1 MARREGFEPPT
12 LSSVVRRV
20 TVYPLPS
27 CVYVEASIPRN
38 TQASTQC
45 RPLSG
50 QASGQNF
57 RVSLRER
64 RQEKTILFPRE
75 AYPYPKIAPSI
86 YALPPWSGNFHKI
99 RIRPTQN
106 GAVVILRDGPKTWRS
121 QGTPLRPSRSAQLK
135 LLRWGEG
142 IEEGRLSHVPLF

>member
-12 LSSVVRRV
+12 LKSVVRRV

-38 TQASTQC
+38 TQASTNV

-50 QASGQNF
+50 QASNQNF
-57 RVSLRER
+57 TVSLRER

-106 GAVVILRDGPKTWRS
+106 GAVVILRDGPQTWRS
-121 QGTPLRPSRSAQLK
+121 QGCL
-135 LLRWGEG
+135 
-142 IEEGRLSHVPLF
+142 